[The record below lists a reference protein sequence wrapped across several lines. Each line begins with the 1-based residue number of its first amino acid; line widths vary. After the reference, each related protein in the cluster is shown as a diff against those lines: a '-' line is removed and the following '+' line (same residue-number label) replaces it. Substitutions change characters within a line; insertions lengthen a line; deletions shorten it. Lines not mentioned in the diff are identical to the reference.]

1 MKLAEN
7 RTFHATVESWLGQ
20 LILPLVFSGML
31 LMTVV
36 NFSGWSPWI
45 GAVGLGIMVGFALIE
60 YVLPMVRN
68 WLNLDDRSIEG
79 SLYGRYFHIYWS
91 EVLAAWMF
99 QRKRRRF
106 LCLGTREGTLVIP
119 LRFFDDNA
127 VWNIVREEVPSAAL
141 QDDAIQ
147 QLPDFQQ
154 WETARDNALDQ
165 ANPRAV
171 ADHWI
176 FQVAGW
182 AGLTF
187 LSFGIINAIRDN
199 LVPQVVLFSILAGI
213 IALVLLNW
221 GVTEFTSEA
230 VERHTL
236 FGDWRIGWEDIE
248 AIEIDPFN
256 AVLVLSGEKQQVV
269 IPGPGLWIGV
279 NKKGAIAMLLAQAER
294 RGIPMRR
301 SLGAVLKLPR
311 NSRIR
316 K

>member
-1 MKLAEN
+1 MKPAEI

-20 LILPLVFSGML
+20 LILPLVFFGL
-31 LMTVV
+31 LIMTLV
-36 NFSGWSPWI
+36 NFSGWNPWI
-45 GAVGLGIMVGFALIE
+45 GAVGLGIMAGFALVE
-60 YVLPMVRN
+60 YALPMLRN

-79 SLYGRYFHIYWS
+79 SLNGRYFQIYWT
-91 EVLAAWMF
+91 EVLATWVFARR
-99 QRKRRRF
+99 QRRF

-119 LRFFDDNA
+119 LRFFDDTA
-127 VWNIVREEVPSAAL
+127 VWKVVQQEVPPSAL
-141 QDDAIQ
+141 QDDAIK

-154 WETARDNALDQ
+154 WETERDQAIDQ

-171 ADHWI
+171 ADHWLI
-176 FQVAGW
+176 QVISW

-187 LSFGIINAIRDN
+187 LSFGIINAIRED
-199 LVPQVVLFSILAGI
+199 LVPQMIIFSVLAGI
-213 IALVLLNW
+213 ITLVLLNW

-236 FGDWRIGWEDIE
+236 FGGWRICWEDIE
-248 AIEIDPFN
+248 SIEVDPFN
-256 AVLVLSGEKQQVV
+256 AVLVLIGEEQQVV

-294 RGIPMRR
+294 RGISMRR
-301 SLGAVLKLPR
+301 SFGAVLKFSR